1 VRLLQKSPMYVMSL
15 TVGIAQVRRSPS
27 WMSAWSTL
35 TVPKYYAAYKPGPG
49 ALPHRDR
56 RHVIQDDVDLLFPFS

>member
-1 VRLLQKSPMYVMSL
+1 MRLLQKSPMYVMSL

-27 WMSAWSTL
+27 WMSGWSTL

-49 ALPHRDR
+49 ALP
-56 RHVIQDDVDLLFPFS
+56 IETVDT